1 MNELLRN
8 ILLGLSLA
16 APIGPSGL
24 AVIQNG
30 LRHGFWRAFITGLGV
45 TLADLTYLLLVYFGL
60 SGLIANPS
68 VKVLIWSLG
77 ALVLIYLG
85 VQSIREA
92 FRSVDLDRQ
101 VLPAAKNPL
110 LAGYLVN
117 ISNPIAIV
125 WWLGV
130 FGSLLGTAAQD
141 ASRLVV
147 LLRSSTILVGIL
159 TWHTSVA
166 LLTHWGKRLLG
177 GRLVR
182 VISGLAGLAL
192 VGFGLRF
199 AWLAVAALN
208 GL

>member
-1 MNELLRN
+1 MNDLLRN

-30 LRHGFWRAFITGLGV
+30 LRHGFVRAFITGLGV
-45 TLADLTYLLLVYFGL
+45 TLADTTYLLLVFFGL
-60 SGLIANPS
+60 SGLITIPL

-77 ALVLIYLG
+77 SVVLIYLG
-85 VQSIREA
+85 IQSIREA
-92 FRSVDLDRQ
+92 FHTVDLDKA
-101 VLPAAKNPL
+101 VLPVGKNPL

-130 FGSLLGTAAQD
+130 FGSLLGSSAGG
-141 ASRLVV
+141 SRLSA
-147 LLRSSTILVGIL
+147 LLSSSSILLGIL
-159 TWHTSVA
+159 MWHASA
-166 LLTHWGKRLLG
+166 SILSHWGKRILG
-177 GRLVR
+177 GKLVQI
-182 VISGLAGLAL
+182 VSGVAGLAL

-199 AWLAVAALN
+199 AWLAIATLI
-208 GL
+208 G

>member
-1 MNELLRN
+1 MTDLLRN
-8 ILLGLSLA
+8 ILLGISLA

-24 AVIQNG
+24 AVIQAG
-30 LRHGFWRAFITGLGV
+30 LRHGFLRAFVTGLGV
-45 TLADLTYLLLVYFGL
+45 TLADATYLLLVFFGL
-60 SGLIANPS
+60 SGLIGIPL

-92 FRSVDLDRQ
+92 FRRVDLGQ
-101 VLPAAKNPL
+101 AVLPRARNPL

-117 ISNPIAIV
+117 FSNPIAIV

-130 FGSLLGTAAQD
+130 FGSLLGTSAGD
-141 ASRLVV
+141 TSRLGA
-147 LLRSSTILVGIL
+147 LLGSSSILVGIL
-159 TWHTSVA
+159 IWHTSVS
-166 LLTHWGKRLLG
+166 LLTHWGKRILNA
-177 GRLVR
+177 RLVS

-199 AWLAVAALN
+199 AWLAFATLI
-208 GL
+208 